1 MIIFIQQQKQYQTN
15 VLNHFFLLKYYSTFF
30 FCLALPPPTIII
42 EDYSREK
49 DMNKSLDVSHS
60 SQLTNDLN
68 DTQPLISSTTN
79 EKIITPA
86 RISYRT
92 NPDGSR
98 VSISRPPLPINH
110 QSPLI
115 SLRRVRNQYF
125 FFVIFLLF
133 FYFYRHQLM

>member
-1 MIIFIQQQKQYQTN
+1 
-15 VLNHFFLLKYYSTFF
+15 
-30 FCLALPPPTIII
+30 
-42 EDYSREK
+42 
-49 DMNKSLDVSHS
+49 MNKSLDFSHS

-79 EKIITPA
+79 EKVITPA

-98 VSISRPPLPINH
+98 ISISRPPLPINH

-115 SLRRVRNQYF
+115 SLRRVRNQCF
-125 FFVIFLLF
+125 FFRHFSSVFLFL
-133 FYFYRHQLM
+133 